1 MKNLTRLLFA
11 LALGLALASSAFAEA
26 KQITTLN
33 TTTAKTIVVPGPQAT
48 IVTITNTGSNAI
60 NFTFDSGSA
69 FGGVDP
75 TTGATGLG
83 QPLQPGQTASFYG
96 PYVNGKRIVGIMQT
110 GTTTINVTTNAPLNN
125 SNFPTP

>member
-1 MKNLTRLLFA
+1 MKKLF
-11 LALGLALASSAFAEA
+11 LIIALGLAAALAPAARAEA
-26 KQITTLN
+26 KQVTTLN
-33 TTTAKTIVVPGPQAT
+33 TTTPKTIVVPGPQAT
-48 IVTITNTGSNAI
+48 IVTITNTGSAAI

-96 PYVNGKRIVGIMQT
+96 PYVQGKRIVAIMQT
-110 GTTTINVTTNAPLNN
+110 GTTTINITTNAPLGN
-125 SNFPTP
+125 STFPTT